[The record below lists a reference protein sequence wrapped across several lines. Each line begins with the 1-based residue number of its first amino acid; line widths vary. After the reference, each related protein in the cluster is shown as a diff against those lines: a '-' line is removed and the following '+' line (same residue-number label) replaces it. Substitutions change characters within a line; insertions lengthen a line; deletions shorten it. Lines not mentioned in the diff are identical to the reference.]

1 MNFKV
6 DIEEL
11 DELLVKILL
20 QSRIHKKEIQSW
32 QKILLVLSD
41 TQNALEFVTRKIIIV
56 TFLIKI
62 IS

>member
-11 DELLVKILL
+11 EELLVKILL
-20 QSRIHKKEIQSW
+20 QSRIHKKESQSW

>member
-11 DELLVKILL
+11 EELLVKILL
-20 QSRIHKKEIQSW
+20 QSRIHKKESQSW
-32 QKILLVLSD
+32 QNILLVLSD